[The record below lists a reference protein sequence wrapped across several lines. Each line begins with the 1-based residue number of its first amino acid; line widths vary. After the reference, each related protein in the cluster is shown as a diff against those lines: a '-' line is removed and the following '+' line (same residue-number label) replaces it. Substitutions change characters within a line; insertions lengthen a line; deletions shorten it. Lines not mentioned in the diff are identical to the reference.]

1 MSEILY
7 GKASEADYPAVAR
20 ILSDAF
26 AGPLAGSEDWA
37 RMHAPSSLRVVR
49 PVAGEPPIACLV
61 RIPMGQWFGGRSVPM
76 VGIAGV
82 GVRHEVKG
90 RGLAKRMMEAC
101 VREIAAEGV
110 ALSALYASTR
120 PLYRQVGYEAAGA
133 RYKYVVPVEKFAVDR
148 GAGAMRELSRDDDA
162 AIERCYSAYVAD
174 HNGGLAR
181 SAYLWSRV
189 WKWRDEENRGFGFFG
204 PSGELEGY
212 FFFAQR
218 RNPEFGKHAV
228 AIADVAALTPAAWR
242 AIRNFIAGF
251 GTMGSE
257 VTWFGGATHPLY
269 TGLPHQWGNVSLYE
283 PWMVRVANVAAA
295 LGGRGY
301 DQGVRGRV
309 CVEVADELVE
319 GNRGEWTLEVEG
331 GRCVVTRGGTP
342 GVRMSVRGLAAIY
355 TGYLTPREAVLA
367 GLCEG
372 DAGALATLRMM
383 FAGPTPWMSDFF

>member
-1 MSEILY
+1 MSEFHY
-7 GKASEADYPAVAR
+7 GAPDEADLKNVAR

-26 AGPLAGSEDWA
+26 AGPPAGSEDWA
-37 RMHAPSSLRVVR
+37 RMHAPGSLRVVR
-49 PVAGEPPIACLV
+49 PAAGEAPVACLV
-61 RIPMGQWFGGRSVPM
+61 RIPMGQWFGGRVVPM

-82 GVRHEVKG
+82 GVRHEAKG
-90 RGLAKRMMEAC
+90 QGLARQMMEAC

-133 RYKYVVPVEKFAVDR
+133 RHKYEVPVEKFAVDR
-148 GAGAMRELSRDDDA
+148 GAGAMRELSHADDA
-162 AIERCYSAYVAD
+162 AIERCYAAYVAD

-181 SAYLWSRV
+181 SAYLWARV
-189 WKWRDEENRGFGFFG
+189 WKWREEENRGFGCFG
-204 PSGELEGY
+204 PGGDLEGY
-212 FFFAQR
+212 LFFAQK

-228 AIADVAALTPAAWR
+228 AVADVAGLTPMAWR

-269 TGLPHQWGNVSLYE
+269 TALAHQWGSVSLYE
-283 PWMVRVANVAAA
+283 PWMVRVTDVAAA
-295 LGGRGY
+295 LSGRGY
-301 DQGVRGRV
+301 DPGVRGRV
-309 CVEVADELVE
+309 CVEVADDLIDA
-319 GNRGEWTLEVEG
+319 NRGLWTLEVEG
-331 GRCVVTRGGTP
+331 GRGVATRDWVP
-342 GVRMSVRGLAAIY
+342 GVRVSARGLAAMY

-372 DAGALATLRMM
+372 DAVALATLRTL
-383 FAGPTPWMSDFF
+383 FCGPTPWMSDFF